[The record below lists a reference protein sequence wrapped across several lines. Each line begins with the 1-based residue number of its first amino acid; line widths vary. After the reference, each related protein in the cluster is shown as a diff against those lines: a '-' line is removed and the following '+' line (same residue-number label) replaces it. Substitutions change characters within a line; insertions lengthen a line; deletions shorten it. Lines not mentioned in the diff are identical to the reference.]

1 MQVLANKTGKFCF
14 GDREFIS
21 SGKRAMDRKIL
32 TFYLNRLSIYGAS
45 KADLVVMDCFL
56 TRCHKRNY
64 ITDKLS
70 IYGQSDRKLYD
81 KTSKDEHHP
90 LCSILPTVTDSS
102 QRLRRNIF
110 QLPLVN
116 TERFMNC
123 FVNRLCFNK
132 KLSHMILLQCNF

>member
-1 MQVLANKTGKFCF
+1 
-14 GDREFIS
+14 
-21 SGKRAMDRKIL
+21 MDRKIL

-90 LCSILPTVTDSS
+90 LCSILPTVKDSS

-123 FVNRLCFNK
+123 LVNRLCFNK